1 MSKKM
6 SFPISPSEYDKFKQ
20 KLEQYCGITLGENKE
35 YLITSRLRRLF
46 ENEKLASLSELTNAM
61 DSNSKLKGLVV
72 DAMTTNETLWFRDD
86 HPFKIFREKLLPELA
101 KTRRPLRIWSAACS
115 TGQEPYS
122 LSIAIEEFK
131 RANPGALLGDVEI
144 IATDI
149 SPTALAIA
157 KEGVYP
163 QLSLKR
169 GLGDVH
175 LRQYFKQQAEDEWKI
190 NDEIKRRID
199 FRSLN
204 LQTNYSLLGKFDI
217 VFCRNVLIYFSADF
231 KMDILKRIHGTL
243 KDDGH
248 LFVGASEAVSNLSNF
263 YKMQQFNPGISY
275 QAKPVAVRSR

>member
-1 MSKKM
+1 M
-6 SFPISPSEYDKFKQ
+6 SFSISPTEYDQFKH
-20 KLEQYCGITLGENKE
+20 KLEQYSGIMLGNNKE
-35 YLITSRLRRLF
+35 YLITSRLRRLL
-46 ENEKLASLSELTNAM
+46 ESEKLTNLTELVAAM
-61 DSNSKLKGLVV
+61 DRNLKLKESVI

-131 RANPGALLGDVEI
+131 RSNPGALVGDVKI

-157 KEGVYP
+157 REGAYP
-163 QLSLKR
+163 QLALKR
-169 GLGDVH
+169 GMGDVH
-175 LRQYFKQQAEDEWKI
+175 LKQYFKQLGDDEWKI
-190 NDEIKRRID
+190 NDDIKRRIE

-204 LQTNYSLLGKFDI
+204 LQTSYSMLGKFDI

-231 KMDILKRIHGTL
+231 KADILKRIHGTL
-243 KDDGH
+243 NKDGQ
-248 LFVGASEAVSNLSNF
+248 LFVGASEAVNNLSD
-263 YKMQQFNPGISY
+263 YYAMKQFSPGISY
-275 QAKPVAVRSR
+275 QAKTLAAGKR

>member
-1 MSKKM
+1 M
-6 SFPISPSEYDKFKQ
+6 SFSISATEYDQFKQ
-20 KLEQYCGITLGENKE
+20 KLEQYSGITLGDNKE
-35 YLITSRLRRLF
+35 YLITSRLRRLL
-46 ENEKLASLSELTNAM
+46 ESEKLTHFSELIIAM
-61 DSNSKLKGLVV
+61 DRNLKLKELVV

-122 LSIAIEEFK
+122 LSIAIEEYK
-131 RANPGALLGDVEI
+131 RMNPGALVGDVKI

-163 QLSLKR
+163 QLALKR
-169 GLGDVH
+169 GMGDVH
-175 LRQYFKQQAEDEWKI
+175 LKQYFKQQADDEWKI
-190 NDEIKRRID
+190 NDEIKRRIE

-204 LQTNYSLLGKFDI
+204 LQTSFSLLGKFDI

-231 KMDILKRIHGTL
+231 KLDILKRIHGTL
-243 KDDGH
+243 NNDGQ
-248 LFVGASEAVSNLSNF
+248 LFVGASEAVNNLSDF

-275 QAKPVAVRSR
+275 QAKSVAAGKR

>member
-1 MSKKM
+1 M
-6 SFPISPSEYDKFKQ
+6 SFSISATEYVQFKQ
-20 KLEQYCGITLGENKE
+20 KLEQYSGIMLGDNKE
-35 YLITSRLRRLF
+35 YLITSRLRRLL
-46 ENEKLASLSELTNAM
+46 ESEKLTNLTELVKAM
-61 DSNSKLKGLVV
+61 DRNLKLKESVI

-122 LSIAIEEFK
+122 LSIAIEEYK
-131 RANPGALLGDVEI
+131 RMNPGALVGDVKI

-163 QLSLKR
+163 QLALKR
-169 GLGDVH
+169 GMGDVH
-175 LRQYFKQQAEDEWKI
+175 LKQYFKQQADDEWKI
-190 NDEIKRRID
+190 NDEIKRRIE

-204 LQTNYSLLGKFDI
+204 LQTSFSLLGKFDI

-243 KDDGH
+243 NSEGQ
-248 LFVGASEAVSNLSNF
+248 LFVGASEAVNNLADF

-275 QAKPVAVRSR
+275 QAKPVAAGKR

>member
-1 MSKKM
+1 M
-6 SFPISPSEYDKFKQ
+6 SFSISATEYVQFKQ
-20 KLEQYCGITLGENKE
+20 KLEQYSGIMLGDNKE
-35 YLITSRLRRLF
+35 YLITSRLRRLL
-46 ENEKLASLSELTNAM
+46 ESEKLTNLTELVKAM
-61 DSNSKLKGLVV
+61 DRNLKLKESVI

-122 LSIAIEEFK
+122 LSIAVEEFK
-131 RANPGALLGDVEI
+131 RNNPGALVGDVKI

-163 QLSLKR
+163 QLALKR
-169 GLGDVH
+169 GMGDVH
-175 LRQYFKQQAEDEWKI
+175 LKQYFKQQADDEWKI
-190 NDEIKRRID
+190 NDEIKRRIE

-204 LQTNYSLLGKFDI
+204 LQASYSLLGKFDI

-231 KMDILKRIHGTL
+231 KLDILKRIHGTL
-243 KDDGH
+243 NPDGQ
-248 LFVGASEAVSNLSNF
+248 LFVGASEAVNNLSDF

-275 QAKPVAVRSR
+275 QAKPVAAGKR

>member
-1 MSKKM
+1 M
-6 SFPISPSEYDKFKQ
+6 SFSISATEYVQFKQ
-20 KLEQYCGITLGENKE
+20 KLEQYSGIMLGDNKE
-35 YLITSRLRRLF
+35 YLITSRLRRLL
-46 ENEKLASLSELTNAM
+46 ESEKLTNLTELVKAM
-61 DSNSKLKGLVV
+61 DRNLKLKESVI

-122 LSIAIEEFK
+122 LSIAIEEYK
-131 RANPGALLGDVEI
+131 RMNPGALVGDVKI

-163 QLSLKR
+163 QLALKR
-169 GLGDVH
+169 GMGDVH
-175 LRQYFKQQAEDEWKI
+175 LKQYFKQQADDEWKI
-190 NDEIKRRID
+190 NDEIKRRIE

-204 LQTNYSLLGKFDI
+204 LQTSYSLLGKFDI

-231 KMDILKRIHGTL
+231 KLDILKRIHGTL
-243 KDDGH
+243 NPDGQ
-248 LFVGASEAVSNLSNF
+248 LFVGASEAVNNLSDF

-275 QAKPVAVRSR
+275 QAKPVAAGKR

>member
-1 MSKKM
+1 M
-6 SFPISPSEYDKFKQ
+6 SFSISATEYDQFKQ
-20 KLEQYCGITLGENKE
+20 KLEQYSGIMLGDNKE
-35 YLITSRLRRLF
+35 YLITSRLRRLL
-46 ENEKLASLSELTNAM
+46 ESEKLANLSELIQAM
-61 DSNSKLKGLVV
+61 DRNLKLKGLVI

-131 RANPGALLGDVEI
+131 RMNPGALMGDVKI

-163 QLSLKR
+163 QLALKR
-169 GLGDVH
+169 GMGDVH
-175 LRQYFKQQAEDEWKI
+175 LKQYFTQQGDDEWRI
-190 NDEIKRRID
+190 NDEIKRRIE

-204 LQTNYSLLGKFDI
+204 LQTSYSLLGKFDI

-243 KDDGH
+243 NNDGH
-248 LFVGASEAVSNLSNF
+248 LFVGASEAVSNLADY

-275 QAKPVAVRSR
+275 QAKPIATGSR

>member
-1 MSKKM
+1 M
-6 SFPISPSEYDKFKQ
+6 SFSISATEYDQFKK
-20 KLEQYCGITLGENKE
+20 KLEQYCGIMLGDNKE
-35 YLITSRLRRLF
+35 YLITSRLRRLL
-46 ENEKLASLSELTNAM
+46 ESEKLTSLSELITAM
-61 DSNSKLKGLVV
+61 DRNLKLKGLVI

-101 KTRRPLRIWSAACS
+101 KTRRPLKIWSAACS

-131 RANPGALLGDVEI
+131 RLNPGALMGDVQI

-163 QLSLKR
+163 QLALKR
-169 GLGDVH
+169 GMGDVH
-175 LRQYFKQQAEDEWKI
+175 LKQYFTQQADDEWKI

-199 FRSLN
+199 FRALN
-204 LQTNYSLLGKFDI
+204 LQTSYSLLGKFDI

-243 KDDGH
+243 NNDGY
-248 LFVGASEAVSNLSNF
+248 LFVGASEAVSNLSDF

-275 QAKPVAVRSR
+275 QALPIAAGSR

>member
-1 MSKKM
+1 M
-6 SFPISPSEYDKFKQ
+6 SFSISPTEYDQFKH
-20 KLEQYCGITLGENKE
+20 KLEQYSGIMLGNNKE
-35 YLITSRLRRLF
+35 YLITSRLRRLL
-46 ENEKLASLSELTNAM
+46 EHEKLTNLTELVAAM
-61 DSNSKLKGLVV
+61 DRNLKLKESVI

-131 RANPGALLGDVEI
+131 RTNPGALVGDVKI

-157 KEGVYP
+157 REGAYP
-163 QLSLKR
+163 QLALKR
-169 GLGDVH
+169 GMGDVH
-175 LRQYFKQQAEDEWKI
+175 LKQYFKQLGDDEWKI
-190 NDEIKRRID
+190 NDDIKRRIE

-204 LQTNYSLLGKFDI
+204 LQTSYSMLGKFDI

-231 KMDILKRIHGTL
+231 KADILKRIHGTL
-243 KDDGH
+243 NKDGQ
-248 LFVGASEAVSNLSNF
+248 LFVGASEAVNNLSD
-263 YKMQQFNPGISY
+263 YYAMKQFSPGISY
-275 QAKPVAVRSR
+275 QAKTLAAGKR

>member
-1 MSKKM
+1 MPNKSLAEN
-6 SFPISPSEYDKFKQ
+6 EYHQFRLF
-20 KLEQYCGITLGENKE
+20 LEQHSGIVLGENKQ
-35 YLITSRLRRLF
+35 YLVRSRLAPLMGKY
-46 ENEKLASLSELTNAM
+46 NLPSLS
-61 DSNSKLKGLVV
+61 DVV
-72 DAMTTNETLWFRDD
+72 KHSMKPTERQLRTEVIDAMTTNETLWFRDD

-131 RANPGALLGDVEI
+131 RMNPGALMGDVKI

-163 QLSLKR
+163 QLALKR
-169 GLGDVH
+169 GMGDVH
-175 LRQYFKQQAEDEWKI
+175 LKQYFTQQGDDEWRI
-190 NDEIKRRID
+190 NDEIKRRIE

-204 LQTNYSLLGKFDI
+204 LQTSYSLLGKFDI

-243 KDDGH
+243 NNDGH
-248 LFVGASEAVSNLSNF
+248 LFVGASEAVSNLADY

-275 QAKPVAVRSR
+275 QAKPIATGSR

>member
-1 MSKKM
+1 M
-6 SFPISPSEYDKFKQ
+6 SFSISATEYVQFKQ
-20 KLEQYCGITLGENKE
+20 KLEQYSGIMLGDNKE
-35 YLITSRLRRLF
+35 YLITSRLRRLL
-46 ENEKLASLSELTNAM
+46 ESEKLTNLTELVKAM
-61 DSNSKLKGLVV
+61 DRNLKLKESVI

-122 LSIAIEEFK
+122 LSIAVEEFK
-131 RANPGALLGDVEI
+131 RNNPGALVGDVKI

-163 QLSLKR
+163 QLALKR
-169 GLGDVH
+169 GMGDVH
-175 LRQYFKQQAEDEWKI
+175 LKQYFNQQADDEWKI
-190 NDEIKRRID
+190 NDEIKRRIE

-204 LQTNYSLLGKFDI
+204 LQASYSLLGKFDI

-231 KMDILKRIHGTL
+231 KLDILKRIHGTL
-243 KDDGH
+243 NPDGQ
-248 LFVGASEAVSNLSNF
+248 LFVGASEAVNNLSDF

-275 QAKPVAVRSR
+275 QAKPVAAGKR